1 MMHMP
6 RFYPYLLLALLGSGL
21 GSCKSTEK
29 AVFQTVRSNNS
40 VALGRLPSLE
50 AVVEPGPL
58 STTDGALPDD
68 ASKVFR
74 QELSFHLAESQP
86 DTVKYG
92 YAKLLVTQA
101 QVQRTGRA
109 LQAFQMLTLMTPSLL
124 GMPLEWYRTHV
135 KAEVQIINAK
145 GEVIGTYAGTGHSKV
160 RVAMYHGYSQT
171 KAARLSDVQALR
183 LALDQIRPQLDAA
196 ADTLRQQLATSGPL
210 EEIIGQSAYSTDS
223 TAVN

>member
-1 MMHMP
+1 ML
-6 RFYPYLLLALLGSGL
+6 RSYSYVFLALAGL
-21 GSCKSTEK
+21 GLASCKSTEK
-29 AVFQTVRSNNS
+29 AVFRAIRSNNS
-40 VALGRLPSLE
+40 VALGRLPQLE

-58 STTDGALPDD
+58 NTTEGAYPDD

-74 QELSFHLAESQP
+74 QELSFHLAEAQP

-124 GMPLEWYRTHV
+124 GMPLEWYRTNV
-135 KAEVQIINAK
+135 KAEVQIIDSK
-145 GEVIGTYAGTGHSKV
+145 GEVVRTYTGAGRSKV

-183 LALDQIRPQLDAA
+183 LALDQIRPQLDAD

-210 EEIIGQSAYSTDS
+210 EEIIGQSAHSADS
-223 TAVN
+223 SGVN

>member
-1 MMHMP
+1 ML
-6 RFYPYLLLALLGSGL
+6 RSYSYVFLAVAGLGL

-29 AVFQTVRSNNS
+29 AVFRTIRSNNS
-40 VALGRLPSLE
+40 VALGRLPQLE
-50 AVVEPGPL
+50 AVVESGPL
-58 STTDGALPDD
+58 GQTDGAYPDD

-74 QELSFHLAESQP
+74 QELSFHLAEAQP

-101 QVQRTGRA
+101 KVQRTGRA

-124 GMPLEWYRTHV
+124 GMPLEWYRTNL
-135 KAEVQIINAK
+135 KAEVQIIDSK
-145 GEVIGTYAGTGHSKV
+145 GDVVRTYTGTGRSKV

-183 LALDQIRPQLDAA
+183 LALDQIRPQLDAD
-196 ADTLRQQLATSGPL
+196 ADTLRQQLAASGPL
-210 EEIIGQSAYSTDS
+210 EEIIGQSAQSTDS

>member
-1 MMHMP
+1 MP
-6 RFYPYLLLALLGSGL
+6 RFYPHLLVVLLGLGL

-29 AVFQTVRSNNS
+29 AVFRAVRSNNS
-40 VALGRLPSLE
+40 VALGRLPQLE
-50 AVVEPGPL
+50 AVVEAGPL
-58 STTDGALPDD
+58 NMTEGAHPDD
-68 ASKVFR
+68 ASKLFR
-74 QELSFHLAESQP
+74 QELSFHLAEAQP
-86 DTVKYG
+86 DTAKYG

-124 GMPLEWYRTHV
+124 GMPLEWYRTNV

-145 GEVIGTYAGTGHSKV
+145 GEVIGSYSGIGRSKV

-183 LALDQIRPQLDAA
+183 LALDQIRPQLDAD

-210 EEIIGQSAYSTDS
+210 EEIIGQSAHSADS
-223 TAVN
+223 SAVN